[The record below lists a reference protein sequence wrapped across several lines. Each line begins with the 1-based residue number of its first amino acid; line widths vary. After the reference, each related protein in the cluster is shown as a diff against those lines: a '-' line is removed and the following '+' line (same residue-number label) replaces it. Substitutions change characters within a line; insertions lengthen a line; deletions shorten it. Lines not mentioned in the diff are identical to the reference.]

1 MGILYSCCCGG
12 EREGIAAEPLLRD
25 PEVYTPSNV
34 PIEQYNNPGNIASS
48 HLGSNERPEIN
59 GSFRQIDFP
68 QGVGRQGLVNGQITG
83 YSTSLVEQRL
93 NEEATALQD
102 VLNDMANNVFDLN
115 MLAALAHAQ
124 PGHGGYQTHGNVP
137 HLHPTLIEPPY
148 VQERAQEYGKRLQ
161 RNGHAIAEKAR
172 LTLAPPEIAPNIPGG
187 LADLGSHAEVENA
200 IFSETISDN
209 DAMLIAEV
217 SARAQEAFKEFKI
230 EHCES
235 LIVQFGQQPI
245 NQYNQSY
252 TPAQQSLSATGMA

>member
-1 MGILYSCCCGG
+1 M
-12 EREGIAAEPLLRD
+12 
-25 PEVYTPSNV
+25 
-34 PIEQYNNPGNIASS
+34 
-48 HLGSNERPEIN
+48 
-59 GSFRQIDFP
+59 
-68 QGVGRQGLVNGQITG
+68 GRQGLVNGQITG

-161 RNGHAIAEKAR
+161 KNGHAIAEKAR
-172 LTLAPPEIAPNIPGG
+172 LTLAPPEINPNIAGG
-187 LADLGSHAEVENA
+187 LADLGNHAEVENA

-252 TPAQQSLSATGMA
+252 APAQQSLSATGMA